1 MITAAVAIPCR
12 DVPAILDVPIIV
24 SQIRSRVVYV
34 IEFRHA
40 NVTEM
45 FVYVFRT
52 FLKMETLHTCMAIAL
67 LKLLPES
74 VVYVGQDA
82 LAMCIIPVNAIT
94 VVHVIH
100 KKGVLATIGVHV
112 M

>member
-1 MITAAVAIPCR
+1 MITAAVAIPCQ
-12 DVPAILDVPIIV
+12 DVPAILDVLIIV
-24 SQIRSRVVYV
+24 LQIRSGVAHV
-34 IEFRHA
+34 IQFGHA
-40 NVTEM
+40 SVTEM

-52 FLKMETLHTCMAIAL
+52 FLKMETLHTCMALAL
-67 LKLLPES
+67 LKLLPYP
-74 VVYVGQDA
+74 VVYVMQDA
-82 LAMCIIPVNAIT
+82 LAMCSIPVNAIT